1 MTLLE
6 QCEIWNDREEYQSII
21 DAIEALPKEERTPE
35 LDSELARACNNI
47 ADVGDRALFE
57 KAAELLKPHEA
68 YFAGDHNWN
77 FRLAYAYYYLD
88 QEGRALYYFK
98 KALEARPG
106 DADTQEMIDDCRR
119 RLTLPLFEKN
129 FRLRTLEAW
138 AVFEEREE
146 HLRGLMDRRNQEDVE
161 ETLIA
166 ECGDI
171 DRKRVV

>member
-77 FRLAYAYYYLD
+77 FRLHMHIIIWIRR
-88 QEGRALYYFK
+88 GVRFIISK
-98 KALEARPG
+98 RRWRPDLG
-106 DADTQEMIDDCRR
+106 MRIRR
-119 RLTLPLFEKN
+119 R
-129 FRLRTLEAW
+129 
-138 AVFEEREE
+138 
-146 HLRGLMDRRNQEDVE
+146 
-161 ETLIA
+161 
-166 ECGDI
+166 
-171 DRKRVV
+171 

>member
-68 YFAGDHNWN
+68 
-77 FRLAYAYYYLD
+77 
-88 QEGRALYYFK
+88 
-98 KALEARPG
+98 
-106 DADTQEMIDDCRR
+106 
-119 RLTLPLFEKN
+119 
-129 FRLRTLEAW
+129 
-138 AVFEEREE
+138 
-146 HLRGLMDRRNQEDVE
+146 
-161 ETLIA
+161 
-166 ECGDI
+166 
-171 DRKRVV
+171 